1 MKTECVLP
9 EYLANENEN
18 SNDKNLCKDPVDNS
32 PYCINGGICDV
43 ANNQPH
49 CNYKNYMDCDE
60 I

>member
-43 ANNQPH
+43 ANNNRIAIAQIS
-49 CNYKNYMDCDE
+49 MDCDE